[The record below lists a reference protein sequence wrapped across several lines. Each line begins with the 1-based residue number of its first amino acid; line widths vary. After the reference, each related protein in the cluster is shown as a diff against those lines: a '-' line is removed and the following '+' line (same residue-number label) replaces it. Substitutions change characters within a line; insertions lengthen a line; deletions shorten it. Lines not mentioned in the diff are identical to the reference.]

1 MRNFLSSEFCEL
13 VFGVNKFDLDLGFQ
27 IDSVKQPIKSNPVGA
42 GHVSHRWTS
51 SFNYQFDHGFIVFKN
66 VQLRLIL
73 RRLCVC
79 GYIIHIT
86 QLLNLLF
93 SFDIR
98 GLGLGMQSRTSFLD
112 AGMFVV
118 DRNTLITMSQKS

>member
-1 MRNFLSSEFCEL
+1 MATRIHREIHDVEQTKKVIPFHILRNFLSSEFCEL

-42 GHVSHRWTS
+42 GHVYHRWTS

-73 RRLCVC
+73 
-79 GYIIHIT
+79 
-86 QLLNLLF
+86 
-93 SFDIR
+93 
-98 GLGLGMQSRTSFLD
+98 
-112 AGMFVV
+112 
-118 DRNTLITMSQKS
+118 